1 VGLVKKAYLKAL
13 SIKQIA
19 LFNKKMKKYL
29 ASILVLFF
37 ITLSFSQN
45 KKDVLLTVDGK
56 PVYTSEFKRVYN
68 KNLDLVKDESQKKVD
83 GYLELFIDY
92 KIKVAE
98 AYAQNLD
105 KDKTYISEFNQYRD
119 QLSRN
124 YIFENK
130 VTSELSLE
138 AYSRGLDEISAN
150 HILILTKY
158 NDTPQDTL
166 KAYNKIKAIYNRA
179 KAGEDF
185 VTLAKENSEEPNAD
199 KSGGELGYFTAF
211 AMVYPFETAAYN
223 TKVDDVSEIVRT
235 QYGYHIIKINDR
247 RTRGSQITTSH
258 IMLSD
263 KGDNRTF
270 VPEDRINELYT
281 LLQQGEDFAK
291 LAEQYSDDKN
301 SAKNGGQLQKFRR
314 GDLRAPEFE
323 KAAFLLENVGDFSKP
338 VKSQFGW
345 HIILLNE
352 KHAIPTYEEEK
363 ESLEKKV
370 KNGVRSKIVTSAL
383 NDQIKEKYDY
393 QKLTDYGPFFNIYV
407 SDDILKKKWKYDTI
421 ATAQDRVIF
430 TIGKKEVR
438 FSDFAKFI
446 VARQK
451 QQFTATEKSQLVTDF
466 YYEFESDELKSY
478 FIDNLEFEN
487 EEYAATISEYRNGL
501 LIFDV
506 MNKNIWMKAKNDTIG
521 LQKYYETVKGDYLW
535 KDRVDAVLITSTT
548 EDSAIEARK
557 LLISNKTNEEI
568 KGVLNVEDK
577 VNVIISEGV
586 FEKGQRE
593 LPENFE
599 MKEGVSEIYSNKDG
613 FTIVRVNMI
622 IPTDIKPLDVVK
634 GKVMSDYQNDLES
647 KWMKELRDKY
657 KVQIHKKAL
666 KRVKKELES

>member
-1 VGLVKKAYLKAL
+1 LE
-13 SIKQIA
+13 IKLIA

-37 ITLSFSQN
+37 INLSFSQN
-45 KKDVLLTVDGK
+45 KKDILLTVDGK
-56 PVYTSEFKRVYN
+56 PVYTSEFKRVYS
-68 KNLDLVKDESQKKVD
+68 KNLDLVKDESQKEVE
-83 GYLELFIDY
+83 GYLNLFIDY

-105 KDKTYISEFNQYRD
+105 KDETYISEFNQYRD

-138 AYSRGLDEISAN
+138 AYDRSLNEINAN
-150 HILILTKY
+150 HILILSKY
-158 NDTPQDTL
+158 DDVPQDTL
-166 KAYNKIKAIYNRA
+166 KAYNKIKAIYSRA

-185 VTLAKENSEEPNAD
+185 VALVKEASEEPNAD
-199 KSGGELGYFTAF
+199 KSGGNLGYFSVF

-223 TKVDDVSEIVRT
+223 TKVGDVSEIVRT
-235 QYGYHIIKINDR
+235 QFGYHILKINDR
-247 RTRGSQITTSH
+247 RKRGGQITTSH

-263 KGDNRTF
+263 KGANRTF
-270 VPEDRINELYT
+270 VPEDRINELYA

-291 LAEQYSDDKN
+291 LAEQYSEDKN
-301 SAKNGGQLQKFRR
+301 SAKKGGELQKFRR
-314 GDLRAPEFE
+314 GELRAPKFE
-323 KAAFLLENVGDFSKP
+323 EVAFSLENAGDFSKP
-338 VKSQFGW
+338 IKSQFGW
-345 HIILLNE
+345 HIIKLNE
-352 KHAIPTYEEEK
+352 KHSIPTYEEEK
-363 ESLEKKV
+363 EAIEKKV

-383 NDQIKEKYDY
+383 NGQIKEKYGY
-393 QKLTDYGPFFNIYV
+393 QEVTDYVPFFNIYV
-407 SDDILKKKWKYDTI
+407 SDNVLKKKWEYDTI
-421 ATAQDRVIF
+421 ANAQDRVIF

-446 VARQK
+446 VERQK
-451 QQFTATEKSQLVTDF
+451 QQFTAEEKSYLLTEF
-466 YYEFESDELKSY
+466 YYEFEADQLKNY
-478 FIDNLEFEN
+478 FRDNLEFEN
-487 EEYAATISEYRNGL
+487 DQYAGTISEYRNGL

-535 KDRVDAVLITSTT
+535 NDRVDAVILTSTT
-548 EDSAIEARK
+548 ADSSMEVRK
-557 LLISNKTNEEI
+557 LLINNRTNEEI
-568 KGVLNVEDK
+568 KEVLNVDDK

-593 LPENFE
+593 LPDNFE

-613 FTIVRVNMI
+613 FTIVKVNKI
-622 IPTDIKPLDVVK
+622 IPTDIKPLEAVK

-647 KWMKELRDKY
+647 RWMEGLRDKY
-657 KVQIHKKAL
+657 KVQIHKRAL

>member
-1 VGLVKKAYLKAL
+1 ME
-13 SIKQIA
+13 IKLIA

-37 ITLSFSQN
+37 INLSFSQN
-45 KKDVLLTVDGK
+45 KKDILLTVDGK
-56 PVYTSEFKRVYN
+56 PVYTSEFKRVYS
-68 KNLDLVKDESQKKVD
+68 KNLDLVKDESQKEVE
-83 GYLELFIDY
+83 GYLNLFIDY

-105 KDKTYISEFNQYRD
+105 KDETYISEFNQYRD

-138 AYSRGLDEISAN
+138 AYDRSLNEINAN
-150 HILILTKY
+150 HILILSKY
-158 NDTPQDTL
+158 DDVPQDTL
-166 KAYNKIKAIYNRA
+166 KAYNKIKAIYSRA

-185 VTLAKENSEEPNAD
+185 VALVKEASEEPNAD
-199 KSGGELGYFTAF
+199 KSGGNLGYFSVF

-223 TKVDDVSEIVRT
+223 TKVGDVSEIVRT
-235 QYGYHIIKINDR
+235 QFGYHILKINDR
-247 RTRGSQITTSH
+247 RKRGGQITTSH

-263 KGDNRTF
+263 KGANRTF
-270 VPEDRINELYT
+270 VPEDRINELYA

-291 LAEQYSDDKN
+291 LAEQYSEDKN
-301 SAKNGGQLQKFRR
+301 SAKKGGELQKFRR
-314 GDLRAPEFE
+314 GELRAPKFE
-323 KAAFLLENVGDFSKP
+323 EVAFSLENAGDFSKP
-338 VKSQFGW
+338 IKSQFGW
-345 HIILLNE
+345 HIIKLNE
-352 KHAIPTYEEEK
+352 KHSIPTYEEEK
-363 ESLEKKV
+363 EAIEKKV

-383 NDQIKEKYDY
+383 NGQIKEKYGY
-393 QKLTDYGPFFNIYV
+393 QEVTDYVPFFNIYV
-407 SDDILKKKWKYDTI
+407 SDDVLKKKWEYDTI
-421 ATAQDRVIF
+421 ANAQDRVIF

-446 VARQK
+446 VERQK
-451 QQFTATEKSQLVTDF
+451 QQFTAEEKSHLLTEF
-466 YYEFESDELKSY
+466 YYEFEADQLKNH
-478 FIDNLEFEN
+478 FRDNLEFEN
-487 EEYAATISEYRNGL
+487 DQYAGTISEYRNGL

-535 KDRVDAVLITSTT
+535 NDRVDAVIVTSTT
-548 EDSAIEARK
+548 ADSSMEVRK
-557 LLISNKTNEEI
+557 LLINNRTNEEI
-568 KGVLNVEDK
+568 KEVLNVDDK

-593 LPENFE
+593 LPDNFE

-613 FTIVRVNMI
+613 FTIVKVNKI
-622 IPTDIKPLDVVK
+622 IPTDIKPLEAVK

-647 KWMKELRDKY
+647 RWMEGLRDKY
-657 KVQIHKKAL
+657 KVQIHKRAL

>member
-1 VGLVKKAYLKAL
+1 ME
-13 SIKQIA
+13 IKLIA

-37 ITLSFSQN
+37 INLSFSQN
-45 KKDVLLTVDGK
+45 KKDILLTVDGK
-56 PVYTSEFKRVYN
+56 PVYTSEFKRVYS
-68 KNLDLVKDESQKKVD
+68 KNLDLVKDESQKEVE
-83 GYLELFIDY
+83 GYLNLFIDY

-105 KDKTYISEFNQYRD
+105 KDETYISEFNQYRD

-138 AYSRGLDEISAN
+138 AYDRSLNEINAN
-150 HILILTKY
+150 HILILSKY
-158 NDTPQDTL
+158 DDVPQDTL
-166 KAYNKIKAIYNRA
+166 KAYNKIKAIYSRA

-185 VTLAKENSEEPNAD
+185 VALVKEASEEPNAD
-199 KSGGELGYFTAF
+199 KSGGNLGYFSVF

-223 TKVDDVSEIVRT
+223 TKVGDVSEIVRT
-235 QYGYHIIKINDR
+235 QFGYHILKINDR
-247 RTRGSQITTSH
+247 RKRGGQITTSH

-263 KGDNRTF
+263 KGANRTF
-270 VPEDRINELYT
+270 VPEDRINELYA

-291 LAEQYSDDKN
+291 LAEQYSEDKN
-301 SAKNGGQLQKFRR
+301 SAKKGGELQKFRR
-314 GDLRAPEFE
+314 GELRAPKFE
-323 KAAFLLENVGDFSKP
+323 EVAFSLENAGDFSKP
-338 VKSQFGW
+338 IKSQFGW
-345 HIILLNE
+345 HIIKLNE
-352 KHAIPTYEEEK
+352 KHSIPTYEEEK
-363 ESLEKKV
+363 EAIEKKV

-383 NDQIKEKYDY
+383 NGQIKEKYGY
-393 QKLTDYGPFFNIYV
+393 QEVTDYVPFFNIYV
-407 SDDILKKKWKYDTI
+407 SDNVLKKKWEYDTI
-421 ATAQDRVIF
+421 ANAQDRVIF

-446 VARQK
+446 VERQK
-451 QQFTATEKSQLVTDF
+451 QQFTAEEKSYLLTEF
-466 YYEFESDELKSY
+466 YYEFEADQLKNY
-478 FIDNLEFEN
+478 FRDNLEFEN
-487 EEYAATISEYRNGL
+487 DQYAGTISEYRNGL

-535 KDRVDAVLITSTT
+535 NDRVDAVILTSTT
-548 EDSAIEARK
+548 ADSSMEVRK
-557 LLISNKTNEEI
+557 LLINNRTNEEI
-568 KGVLNVEDK
+568 KEVLNVDDK

-593 LPENFE
+593 LPDNFE

-613 FTIVRVNMI
+613 FTIVKVNKI
-622 IPTDIKPLDVVK
+622 IPTDIKPLEAVK

-647 KWMKELRDKY
+647 RWMEGLRDKY
-657 KVQIHKKAL
+657 KVQIHKRAL

>member
-1 VGLVKKAYLKAL
+1 
-13 SIKQIA
+13 
-19 LFNKKMKKYL
+19 MKKYL

-37 ITLSFSQN
+37 INLSFSQN
-45 KKDVLLTVDGK
+45 KKDILLTVDGK
-56 PVYTSEFKRVYN
+56 PVYTSEFKRVYS
-68 KNLDLVKDESQKKVD
+68 KNLDLVKDESQKEVE
-83 GYLELFIDY
+83 GYLNLFIDY

-105 KDKTYISEFNQYRD
+105 KDETYISEFNQYRD

-138 AYSRGLDEISAN
+138 AYDRSLNEINAN
-150 HILILTKY
+150 HILILSKY
-158 NDTPQDTL
+158 DDVPQDTL
-166 KAYNKIKAIYNRA
+166 KAYNKIKAIYSRA

-185 VTLAKENSEEPNAD
+185 VALVKEASEEPNAD
-199 KSGGELGYFTAF
+199 KSGGNLGYFSVF

-223 TKVDDVSEIVRT
+223 TKVGDVSEIVRT
-235 QYGYHIIKINDR
+235 QFGYHILKINDR
-247 RTRGSQITTSH
+247 RKRGGQITTSH

-263 KGDNRTF
+263 KGANRTF
-270 VPEDRINELYT
+270 VPEDRINELYA

-291 LAEQYSDDKN
+291 LAEQYSEDKN
-301 SAKNGGQLQKFRR
+301 SAKKGGELQKFRR
-314 GDLRAPEFE
+314 GELRAPKFE
-323 KAAFLLENVGDFSKP
+323 EVAFSLENAGDFSKP
-338 VKSQFGW
+338 IKSQFGW
-345 HIILLNE
+345 HIIKLNE
-352 KHAIPTYEEEK
+352 KHSIPTYEEEK
-363 ESLEKKV
+363 EAIEKKV

-383 NDQIKEKYDY
+383 NGQIKEKYGY
-393 QKLTDYGPFFNIYV
+393 QEVTDYVPFFNIYV
-407 SDDILKKKWKYDTI
+407 SDNVLKKKWEYDTI
-421 ATAQDRVIF
+421 ANAQDRVIF

-446 VARQK
+446 VERQK
-451 QQFTATEKSQLVTDF
+451 QQFTAEEKSYLLTEF
-466 YYEFESDELKSY
+466 YYEFEADQLKNY
-478 FIDNLEFEN
+478 FRDNLEFEN
-487 EEYAATISEYRNGL
+487 DQYAGTISEYRNGL

-535 KDRVDAVLITSTT
+535 NDRVDAVILTSTT
-548 EDSAIEARK
+548 ADSSMEVRK
-557 LLISNKTNEEI
+557 LLINNRTNEEI
-568 KGVLNVEDK
+568 KEVLNVDDK

-593 LPENFE
+593 LPDNFE

-613 FTIVRVNMI
+613 FTIVKVNKI
-622 IPTDIKPLDVVK
+622 IPTDIKPLEAVK

-647 KWMKELRDKY
+647 RWMEGLRDKY
-657 KVQIHKKAL
+657 KVQIHKRAL

>member
-1 VGLVKKAYLKAL
+1 LE
-13 SIKQIA
+13 IKLIA

-37 ITLSFSQN
+37 INLSFSQN
-45 KKDVLLTVDGK
+45 KKDILLTVDGK
-56 PVYTSEFKRVYN
+56 PVYTSEFKRVYS
-68 KNLDLVKDESQKKVD
+68 KNLDLVKDESQKEVE
-83 GYLELFIDY
+83 GYLNLFIDY

-105 KDKTYISEFNQYRD
+105 KDETYISEFNQYRD

-138 AYSRGLDEISAN
+138 AYDRSLNEINAN
-150 HILILTKY
+150 HILILSKY
-158 NDTPQDTL
+158 DDVPQDTL
-166 KAYNKIKAIYNRA
+166 KAYNKIKAIYSRA

-185 VTLAKENSEEPNAD
+185 VALVKEASEEPNAD
-199 KSGGELGYFTAF
+199 KSGGNLGYFSVF

-223 TKVDDVSEIVRT
+223 TKVGDVSEIVRT
-235 QYGYHIIKINDR
+235 QFGYHILKINDR
-247 RTRGSQITTSH
+247 RKRGGQITTSH

-263 KGDNRTF
+263 KGANRTF
-270 VPEDRINELYT
+270 VPEDRINELYA

-291 LAEQYSDDKN
+291 LAEQYSEDKN
-301 SAKNGGQLQKFRR
+301 SAKKGGELQKFRR
-314 GDLRAPEFE
+314 GELRAPKFE
-323 KAAFLLENVGDFSKP
+323 EVAFSLENAGDFSKP
-338 VKSQFGW
+338 IKSQFGW
-345 HIILLNE
+345 HIIKLNE
-352 KHAIPTYEEEK
+352 KHSIPTYEEEK
-363 ESLEKKV
+363 EAIEKKV

-383 NDQIKEKYDY
+383 NGQIKEKYGY
-393 QKLTDYGPFFNIYV
+393 QEVTDYVPFFNIYV
-407 SDDILKKKWKYDTI
+407 SDNVLKKKWEYDTI
-421 ATAQDRVIF
+421 ANAQDRVIF

-446 VARQK
+446 VERQK
-451 QQFTATEKSQLVTDF
+451 QQFTAEEKSYLLTEF
-466 YYEFESDELKSY
+466 YYEFEADQLKNY
-478 FIDNLEFEN
+478 FRDNLEFEN
-487 EEYAATISEYRNGL
+487 DQYAGTISEYRNGL

-535 KDRVDAVLITSTT
+535 NDRVDAVIVTSTT
-548 EDSAIEARK
+548 ADSSMEVRK
-557 LLISNKTNEEI
+557 LLINNRTNEEI
-568 KGVLNVEDK
+568 KEVLNVDDK

-593 LPENFE
+593 LPDNFE

-613 FTIVRVNMI
+613 FTIVKVNKI
-622 IPTDIKPLDVVK
+622 IPTDIKPLEAVK

-647 KWMKELRDKY
+647 RWMEGLRDKY
-657 KVQIHKKAL
+657 KVQIHKRAL

>member
-1 VGLVKKAYLKAL
+1 MALGKKAYLQAL
-13 SIKQIA
+13 DIELIA

-37 ITLSFSQN
+37 INLSFSQN

-56 PVYTSEFKRVYN
+56 PVYTSEFKRVYS
-68 KNLDLVKDESQKKVD
+68 KNLDLVKDESQKKVE
-83 GYLELFIDY
+83 GYLNLFIDY

-105 KDKTYISEFNQYRD
+105 KDETYISEFNQYRD

-138 AYSRGLDEISAN
+138 AYDRGLYEINAN
-150 HILILTKY
+150 HILILSKY
-158 NDTPQDTL
+158 DDIPQDTL
-166 KAYNKIKAIYNRA
+166 KAYNKIKAIYDRA
-179 KAGEDF
+179 KSGEDF
-185 VTLAKENSEEPNAD
+185 VALVKENSEEPSAD
-199 KSGGELGYFTAF
+199 KSGGELGYFTVF

-223 TKVDDVSEIVRT
+223 TNVGDVSEIVRT
-235 QYGYHIIKINDR
+235 QFGYHILKVNDR
-247 RTRGSQITTSH
+247 RKRGSQITASH

-263 KGDNRTF
+263 KGANRTF
-270 VPEDRINELYT
+270 VPEERINELYT

-301 SAKNGGQLQKFRR
+301 SAKNGGKLQKFRK
-314 GDLRAPEFE
+314 GELRAPEFE
-323 KAAFLLENVGDFSKP
+323 NAAFSLENAGDFSKP
-338 VKSQFGW
+338 IKSKFGW
-345 HIILLNE
+345 HIIKLNE

-383 NDQIKEKYDY
+383 NDQIKEKYGY
-393 QKLTDYGPFFNIYV
+393 KKVTDYGPFFNIYV
-407 SDDILKKKWKYDTI
+407 SDDIFKKKWEYDTI
-421 ATAQDRVIF
+421 ANAQDRVIF

-451 QQFTATEKSQLVTDF
+451 QQFAAKEKSFLLADF
-466 YYEFESDELKSY
+466 YYEFESDELENY
-478 FIDNLEFEN
+478 FRDNLEFEN
-487 EEYAATISEYRNGL
+487 DEYAATISEYRSGL
-501 LIFDV
+501 LIFDL

-521 LQKYYETVKGDYLW
+521 LQKFYETVKGNYLW
-535 KDRVDAVLITSTT
+535 NDRVDAVIVTSTT

-557 LLISNKTNEEI
+557 LLINNKTNEEV
-568 KGVLNVEDK
+568 KEVLNVDDK
-577 VNVIISEGV
+577 VNIIISEGV
-586 FEKGQRE
+586 FEEGQRE

-613 FTIVRVNMI
+613 FTIVRVNKV
-622 IPTDIKPLDVVK
+622 IPTDIKPLDAVK

-666 KRVKKELES
+666 RRVKKELES

>member
-1 VGLVKKAYLKAL
+1 LE
-13 SIKQIA
+13 IKLIA

-37 ITLSFSQN
+37 INLSFSQN
-45 KKDVLLTVDGK
+45 KKDILLTVDGK
-56 PVYTSEFKRVYN
+56 PVYTSEFKRVYS
-68 KNLDLVKDESQKKVD
+68 KNLDLVKDESQKEVE
-83 GYLELFIDY
+83 GYLNLFIDY

-105 KDKTYISEFNQYRD
+105 KDETYISEFNQYRD

-138 AYSRGLDEISAN
+138 AYDRSLNEINAN
-150 HILILTKY
+150 HILILSKY
-158 NDTPQDTL
+158 DDVPQDTL
-166 KAYNKIKAIYNRA
+166 KAYNKIKAIYSRA

-185 VTLAKENSEEPNAD
+185 VALVKEASEEPNAD
-199 KSGGELGYFTAF
+199 KSGGNLGYFSVF

-223 TKVDDVSEIVRT
+223 TKVGDVSEIVRT
-235 QYGYHIIKINDR
+235 QFGYHILKINDR
-247 RTRGSQITTSH
+247 RKRGGQITTSH

-263 KGDNRTF
+263 KGANRTF
-270 VPEDRINELYT
+270 VPEDRINELYA

-291 LAEQYSDDKN
+291 LAEQYSEDKN
-301 SAKNGGQLQKFRR
+301 SAKKGGELQKFRR
-314 GDLRAPEFE
+314 GELRAPKFE
-323 KAAFLLENVGDFSKP
+323 EVAFSLENAGDFSKP
-338 VKSQFGW
+338 IKSQFGW
-345 HIILLNE
+345 HIIKLNE
-352 KHAIPTYEEEK
+352 KHSIPTYEEEK
-363 ESLEKKV
+363 EAIEKKV

-383 NDQIKEKYDY
+383 NGQIKEKYGY
-393 QKLTDYGPFFNIYV
+393 QEVTDYVPFFNIYV
-407 SDDILKKKWKYDTI
+407 SDDVLKKKWEYDTI
-421 ATAQDRVIF
+421 ANAQDRVIF

-446 VARQK
+446 VERQK
-451 QQFTATEKSQLVTDF
+451 QQFTAEEKSHLLTEF
-466 YYEFESDELKSY
+466 YYEFEADQLKNH
-478 FIDNLEFEN
+478 FRDNLEFEN
-487 EEYAATISEYRNGL
+487 DQYAGTISEYRNGL

-535 KDRVDAVLITSTT
+535 NDRVDAVIVTSTT
-548 EDSAIEARK
+548 ADSSMEVRK
-557 LLISNKTNEEI
+557 LLINNRTNEEI
-568 KGVLNVEDK
+568 KEVLNVDDK

-593 LPENFE
+593 LPDNFE

-613 FTIVRVNMI
+613 FTIVKVNKI
-622 IPTDIKPLDVVK
+622 IPTDIKPLEAVK

-647 KWMKELRDKY
+647 RWMEGLRDKY
-657 KVQIHKKAL
+657 KVQIHKRAL

>member
-1 VGLVKKAYLKAL
+1 MSLGKKAYLQAL
-13 SIKQIA
+13 KIKLIA

-29 ASILVLFF
+29 ASVIVLFF
-37 ITLSFSQN
+37 VNLSFSQN

-56 PVYTSEFKRVYN
+56 PVYTEEFKRVYS
-68 KNLDLVKDESQKKVD
+68 KNLDLVKDESQKNVD
-83 GYLELFIDY
+83 GYLDLFIDY

-130 VTSELSLE
+130 VTSELTLE
-138 AYSRGLDEISAN
+138 AYNRGLDEINAN
-150 HILILTKY
+150 HILIFSKY
-158 NDTPQDTL
+158 DDIPQDTL
-166 KAYNKIKAIYNRA
+166 KAYNQIKAIYDRA

-185 VTLAKENSEEPNAD
+185 VTLAKENSEEPNAN
-199 KSGGELGYFTAF
+199 KSGGTLGYFTAF

-223 TKVDDVSEIVRT
+223 TKVGDVSEIVRT
-235 QYGYHIIKINDR
+235 QFGYHIIKINDR
-247 RTRGSQITTSH
+247 RERGSQITTSH

-270 VPEDRINELYT
+270 VPEDRIKELYT

-314 GDLRAPEFE
+314 GELRAPEFE
-323 KAAFLLENVGDFSKP
+323 KAAFSLESAGDFSKP

-345 HIILLNE
+345 HIIKLDE
-352 KHAIPTYEEEK
+352 KHDIATFEEEK

-383 NDQIKEKYDY
+383 NDQIKEKYGY
-393 QKLTDYGPFFNIYV
+393 NKITDYGPFFNIYV
-407 SDDILKKKWKYDTI
+407 SDDILKKKWGYDTI
-421 ATAQDRVIF
+421 ASAQDRVIF

-446 VARQK
+446 VLRQK
-451 QQFTATEKSQLVTDF
+451 QQFTATEKSHVLSDF
-466 YYEFESDELKSY
+466 YYEFETDELKNY

-487 EEYAATISEYRNGL
+487 DQYAATISEYRNGL

-535 KDRVDAVLITSTT
+535 NDRVDAVILTSTS
-548 EDSAIEARK
+548 EKSAIEARE
-557 LLISNKTNEEI
+557 LLINGKNNEEI
-568 KGVLNVEDK
+568 KEALNVDDK

-593 LPENFE
+593 LPESFE
-599 MKEGVSEIYSNKDG
+599 MKEGVSQIYSNKDA
-613 FTIVRVNMI
+613 FTIVRVNKIML
-622 IPTDIKPLDVVK
+622 TDIKPLDAVK
-634 GKVMSDYQNDLES
+634 GKVMSDYQNNLES
-647 KWMKELRDKY
+647 KWMKGLRDKY

>member
-1 VGLVKKAYLKAL
+1 
-13 SIKQIA
+13 
-19 LFNKKMKKYL
+19 MKKYL

-37 ITLSFSQN
+37 INLSFSQN
-45 KKDVLLTVDGK
+45 KKDILLTVDGK
-56 PVYTSEFKRVYN
+56 PVYTSEFKRVYS
-68 KNLDLVKDESQKKVD
+68 KNLDLVKDESQKEVE
-83 GYLELFIDY
+83 GYLNLFIDY

-105 KDKTYISEFNQYRD
+105 KDETYISEFNQYRD

-138 AYSRGLDEISAN
+138 AYDRSLNEINAN
-150 HILILTKY
+150 HILILSKY
-158 NDTPQDTL
+158 DDVPQDTL
-166 KAYNKIKAIYNRA
+166 KAYNKIKAIYSRA

-185 VTLAKENSEEPNAD
+185 VALVKEASEEPNAD
-199 KSGGELGYFTAF
+199 KSGGNLGYFSVF

-223 TKVDDVSEIVRT
+223 TKVGDVSEIVRT
-235 QYGYHIIKINDR
+235 QFGYHILKINDR
-247 RTRGSQITTSH
+247 RKRGGQITTSH

-263 KGDNRTF
+263 KGANRTF
-270 VPEDRINELYT
+270 VPEDRINELYA

-291 LAEQYSDDKN
+291 LAEQYSEDKN
-301 SAKNGGQLQKFRR
+301 SAKKGGELQKFRR
-314 GDLRAPEFE
+314 GELRAPKFE
-323 KAAFLLENVGDFSKP
+323 EVAFSLENAGDFSKP
-338 VKSQFGW
+338 IKSQFGW
-345 HIILLNE
+345 HIIKLNE
-352 KHAIPTYEEEK
+352 KHSIPTYEEEK
-363 ESLEKKV
+363 EAIEKKV

-383 NDQIKEKYDY
+383 NGQIKEKYGY
-393 QKLTDYGPFFNIYV
+393 QEVTDYVPFFNIYV
-407 SDDILKKKWKYDTI
+407 SDDVLKKKWEYDTI
-421 ATAQDRVIF
+421 ANAQDRVIF

-446 VARQK
+446 VERQK
-451 QQFTATEKSQLVTDF
+451 QQFTAEEKSHLLTEF
-466 YYEFESDELKSY
+466 YYEFEADQLKNH
-478 FIDNLEFEN
+478 FRDNLEFEN
-487 EEYAATISEYRNGL
+487 DQYAGTISEYRNGL

-535 KDRVDAVLITSTT
+535 NDRVDAVIVTSTT
-548 EDSAIEARK
+548 ADSSMEVRK
-557 LLISNKTNEEI
+557 LLINNRTNEEI
-568 KGVLNVEDK
+568 KEVLNVDDK

-593 LPENFE
+593 LPDNFE

-613 FTIVRVNMI
+613 FTIVKVNKI
-622 IPTDIKPLDVVK
+622 IPTDIKPLEAVK

-647 KWMKELRDKY
+647 RWMEGLRDKY
-657 KVQIHKKAL
+657 KVQIHKRAL

>member
-1 VGLVKKAYLKAL
+1 LE
-13 SIKQIA
+13 IKLIA

-37 ITLSFSQN
+37 INLSFSQN
-45 KKDVLLTVDGK
+45 KKDILLTVDGK
-56 PVYTSEFKRVYN
+56 PVYTSEFKRVYS
-68 KNLDLVKDESQKKVD
+68 KNLDLVKDESQKEVE
-83 GYLELFIDY
+83 GYLNLFIDY

-105 KDKTYISEFNQYRD
+105 KDETYISEFNQYRD

-138 AYSRGLDEISAN
+138 AYDRSLNEINAN
-150 HILILTKY
+150 HILILSKY
-158 NDTPQDTL
+158 DDVPQDTL
-166 KAYNKIKAIYNRA
+166 KAYNKIKAIYSRA

-185 VTLAKENSEEPNAD
+185 VALVKEASEEPNAD
-199 KSGGELGYFTAF
+199 KSGGNLGYFSVF

-223 TKVDDVSEIVRT
+223 TKVGDVSEIVRT
-235 QYGYHIIKINDR
+235 QFGYHILKINDR
-247 RTRGSQITTSH
+247 RKRGGQITTSH

-263 KGDNRTF
+263 KGANRTF
-270 VPEDRINELYT
+270 VPEDRINELYA

-291 LAEQYSDDKN
+291 LAEQYSEDKN
-301 SAKNGGQLQKFRR
+301 SAKKGGELQKFRR
-314 GDLRAPEFE
+314 GELRAPKFE
-323 KAAFLLENVGDFSKP
+323 EVAFSLENAGDFSKP
-338 VKSQFGW
+338 IKSQFGW
-345 HIILLNE
+345 HIIILNE
-352 KHAIPTYEEEK
+352 KHSIPTYEEEK
-363 ESLEKKV
+363 EAIEKKV

-383 NDQIKEKYDY
+383 NGQIKEKYGY
-393 QKLTDYGPFFNIYV
+393 QEVTDYVPFFNIYV
-407 SDDILKKKWKYDTI
+407 SDDVLKKKWEYDTI
-421 ATAQDRVIF
+421 ANAQDRVIF

-446 VARQK
+446 VERQK
-451 QQFTATEKSQLVTDF
+451 QQFTAEEKSHLLTEF
-466 YYEFESDELKSY
+466 YYEFEADQLKNH
-478 FIDNLEFEN
+478 FRDNLEFEN
-487 EEYAATISEYRNGL
+487 DQYAGTISEYRNGL

-535 KDRVDAVLITSTT
+535 NDRVDAVIVTSTT
-548 EDSAIEARK
+548 ADSSMEVRK
-557 LLISNKTNEEI
+557 LLINNRTNEEI
-568 KGVLNVEDK
+568 KEVLNVDDK

-593 LPENFE
+593 LPDNFE

-613 FTIVRVNMI
+613 FTIVKVNKI
-622 IPTDIKPLDVVK
+622 IPTDIKPLEAVK

-647 KWMKELRDKY
+647 RWMEGLRDKY
-657 KVQIHKKAL
+657 KVQIHKRAL